1 MQKKIIVFLVIST
14 VFFGCTKGADTKEYD
29 VAVFVPGV
37 VDGSP
42 TYEMMVQ
49 GVQKAVSENTNAS
62 IKVIEGG
69 FNQGEWQEKTTSLAA
84 SGQFELIVSSNPAM
98 PEICEAVSE
107 SYPDQKF
114 LLLDGYL
121 EGNTNIHTFRYN
133 QTEQAFLSGYFGAM
147 VSSSGMPGTED
158 GIKLGL
164 IAGQEYPDMNLSI
177 LPGFKKGAEYKNNST
192 EVDFRVIGNWYDA
205 AKASE
210 LANSMFDRGV
220 DVILAICGGA
230 AQGIIKAASDRNK
243 YVLWFDSN
251 GYSIYP
257 GVIIGSTGLAQTDL
271 AYEKTRAAINGKLK
285 FGEAEFE
292 GIAEK
297 RVFFIMDDPVF
308 TEYISKQ
315 MIEEITSVQQKFLDG
330 ELGFPMK

>member
-1 MQKKIIVFLVIST
+1 MQKKIIVLIILST
-14 VFFGCTKGADTKEYD
+14 FFFGSAKGVDNHKFD
-29 VAVFVPGV
+29 IAVFVPGV

-49 GVQKAVSENTNAS
+49 GVQKAVSENPNAS

-69 FNQGEWQEKTTSLAA
+69 FNQGEWQEKVMSLAA
-84 SGQFELIVSSNPAM
+84 TGKFKLIVTSNPAM
-98 PEICEAVSE
+98 PEICAVVSE
-107 SYPDQKF
+107 AYPNQKF
-114 LLLDGYL
+114 LLLDGYM
-121 EGNTNIHTFRYN
+121 EGNKNIHTFRFN

-158 GIKLGL
+158 GVKLGL

-177 LPGFKKGAEYKNNST
+177 LPGFKKGAEYKNSGAS
-192 EVDFRVIGNWYDA
+192 VDFRVIGNWYDA
-205 AKASE
+205 TKAAE
-210 LANSMFDRGV
+210 LANSMFDQGV

-230 AQGIIKAASDRNK
+230 ATGIIKAAADRGK

-251 GYSIYP
+251 GYSLAP
-257 GVIIGSTGLAQTDL
+257 GVIIGCTGLAQTDL
-271 AYEKTRAAINGKLK
+271 AYEKTSAAIKGKLK

-297 RVFFIMDDPVF
+297 RVYFITDDPVF
-308 TEYISKQ
+308 REHVDEK
-315 MIEEITSVQQKFLDG
+315 MIEEITSVQKKFMDG
-330 ELGFPMK
+330 ELSFPMK